1 MALRCSLQATP
12 RVHRIESAAFT
23 HQAPWCFANG
33 DMHGREEG
41 VAVAFGTL
49 IMRSS
54 WGLALYKILTPR
66 IQKHFFDHFH
76 RPSKAYITCIVQSS
90 SSKVRDIA

>member
-1 MALRCSLQATP
+1 MCAPESNLLRSLVRRAGALQNI
-12 RVHRIESAAFT
+12 H
-23 HQAPWCFANG
+23 
-33 DMHGREEG
+33 MHGRKEG
-41 VAVAFGTL
+41 VAFGTL

-66 IQKHFFDHFH
+66 IQKHFFDLFH
-76 RPSKAYITCIVQSS
+76 RPSKADITCIVQSS